1 MRDLA
6 SLVVKAGLRKTKA
19 DVRRLV
25 PQNGLNVNG
34 LSISTEEEVIKA
46 TGAHERLLHNKFLII
61 KVGKKS
67 FALVEVVD

>member
-1 MRDLA
+1 LRDLA
-6 SLVVKAGLRKTKA
+6 SLVVKTGLRKTKA

-34 LSISTEEEVIKA
+34 QIITTEDEVIKA
-46 TGAHERLLHNKFLII
+46 TGALERLLHNKYLIV

-67 FALVEVVD
+67 FALVEVTD